1 MTDFYKWALQ
11 GSSRGKLKRL
21 LWQIEKAAS
30 EVSIENVT
38 KSSSSYCDAASQ

>member
-11 GSSRGKLKRL
+11 GSSRGKLKRSP
-21 LWQIEKAAS
+21 WQIEKAAS

-38 KSSSSYCDAASQ
+38 KSSSSYCDAALQ